1 LQQTIFEHGL
11 DVADEEVKLS
21 YAFSVEIFDEATVDD
36 NNTTKMM
43 EVATLEKEQQTKKL
57 FVQNSCLY
65 TIIACGQNNLK
76 ETRAS
81 EKGARGNSIKGERD
95 KTTLVCTKQLFVQ
108 NKLEPLKEEEETTEM
123 MEVSTP

>member
-43 EVATLEKEQQTKKL
+43 EVATLEKEQQTKK
-57 FVQNSCLY
+57 
-65 TIIACGQNNLK
+65 I
-76 ETRAS
+76 
-81 EKGARGNSIKGERD
+81 
-95 KTTLVCTKQLFVQ
+95 VCTKQLFVHNNCLWTKQ
-108 NKLEPLKEEEETTEM
+108 
-123 MEVSTP
+123 S